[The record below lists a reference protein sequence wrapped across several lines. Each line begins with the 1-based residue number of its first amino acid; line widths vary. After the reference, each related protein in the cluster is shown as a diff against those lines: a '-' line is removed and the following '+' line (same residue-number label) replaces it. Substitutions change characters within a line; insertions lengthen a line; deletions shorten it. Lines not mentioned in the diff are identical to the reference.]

1 MPSASPLINVNQL
14 LPILRAM
21 SMQIAVELLN
31 GQTFFVEVVP
41 ETTMSELKQ
50 EIKQMRTWEDQVS
63 RDTTVVE
70 VILGDQKVENEDT
83 VAELGLSSDS
93 KLSAVFR
100 QNVAR
105 CAFQLGQFEAGIDPE
120 LPFVAE
126 IPDSETEILGGAFE
140 HCKRMVKVII
150 PSSVTTIG
158 MCAFQGCSALIEVS
172 LPDSVTHIEDRAFQ
186 HCSSMAHVSIP
197 ESLIHLGHGAF
208 RGCSSLKTVRFP
220 QSMTQIAAAAFSGCR
235 ALTDVAI
242 PDSVTSI
249 GERAFLGCKSLATV
263 TISNSV
269 SHIGDGAFQGC
280 ALLTSVNIPKSVSRL
295 NKRVFKDCSSLASL
309 ILPDSLTHI
318 DFDVFTDSPQ
328 LTLTA
333 PARLRNLAL
342 HAGCKR
348 VKVKECGCGHCH
360 YSWFVDGWL
369 CPHRSS
375 A

>member
-1 MPSASPLINVNQL
+1 MTSSFGAS
-14 LPILRAM
+14 LR
-21 SMQIAVELLN
+21 IAVELLN
-31 GQTFFVEVVP
+31 GQCLFLEAQP

-50 EIKQMRTWEDQVS
+50 EIKKMRRWEDEVS

-70 VILGDQKVENEDT
+70 LIMGEQKVEHEDT
-83 VAELGLSSDS
+83 VEELGLSVDS

-105 CAFQLGQFEAGIDPE
+105 CTFQLGQFEAGIDHE

-140 HCKRMVKVII
+140 NCKRMAKVII
-150 PSSVTTIG
+150 PNSVTTIG
-158 MCAFQGCSALIEVS
+158 MCAFQGCSDLMELS

-186 HCSSMAHVSIP
+186 HCSSLVRVSIP
-197 ESLIHLGHGAF
+197 ESVIHLGHGAF
-208 RGCSSLKTVRFP
+208 RGCSSLKSLDIP
-220 QSMTQIAAAAFSGCR
+220 QSMTQIPAAAFSACR
-235 ALTDVAI
+235 ALTHVAL

-269 SHIGDGAFQGC
+269 RDIGDGAFQGC
-280 ALLTSVNIPKSVSRL
+280 ALLTRVNIPNSLTRL
-295 NKRVFKDCSSLASL
+295 NKRAFKDCSSLESL

-318 DFDVFTDSPQ
+318 DFDVFTDCPN

-333 PARLRNLAL
+333 PARLRNLARN
-342 HAGCKR
+342 AGCKR

-360 YSWFVDGWL
+360 PSWFVDGWL
-369 CPHRSS
+369 CPHPSS